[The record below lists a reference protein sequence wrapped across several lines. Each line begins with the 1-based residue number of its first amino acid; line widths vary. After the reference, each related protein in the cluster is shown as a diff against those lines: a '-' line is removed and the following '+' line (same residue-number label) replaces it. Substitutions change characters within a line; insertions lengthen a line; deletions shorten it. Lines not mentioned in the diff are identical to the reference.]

1 MICGTIQM
9 LQLYADSWDF
19 HHMVCACIFINA
31 ILTLILLFNTGSIAM
46 FGRFRDSV
54 WPTFIHGIMCTGSEE
69 SIWQC
74 PHVVYQD
81 SLCRDSSV
89 VCQGIKFNVIIPYS
103 VPGKV
108 LILV

>member
-1 MICGTIQM
+1 
-9 LQLYADSWDF
+9 
-19 HHMVCACIFINA
+19 
-31 ILTLILLFNTGSIAM
+31 M
-46 FGRFRDSV
+46 FGRFSDSV

-89 VCQGIKFNVIIPYS
+89 VCQGIRFNVIIP
-103 VPGKV
+103 
-108 LILV
+108 